1 MKILLVLVAKKF
13 KQLRNGWIRFLFD
26 YKGPNEV
33 FATWENYGGF
43 LIKKPGVLVQSVHL
57 VRMAYPPLKNGNG
70 FAMPNT
76 SPLFNV
82 SPHSRKDFPSSILA
96 IIGASVKLCLSS
108 EQLSNWILL
117 PSEIKKVQIAC
128 LFQAHL
134 LSMQ

>member
-1 MKILLVLVAKKF
+1 MGKL
-13 KQLRNGWIRFLFD
+13 WWLFN
-26 YKGPNEV
+26 K
-33 FATWENYGGF
+33 
-43 LIKKPGVLVQSVHL
+43 KKPGVLVQSVHL

-96 IIGASVKLCLSS
+96 ITGASVNLCLSS

-117 PSEIKKVQIAC
+117 PSEIKKSKLPAYFKPTYLAC
-128 LFQAHL
+128 NKKGKKGTNLLKPFFSPVFHSHRDGELFGCMCCL
-134 LSMQ
+134 